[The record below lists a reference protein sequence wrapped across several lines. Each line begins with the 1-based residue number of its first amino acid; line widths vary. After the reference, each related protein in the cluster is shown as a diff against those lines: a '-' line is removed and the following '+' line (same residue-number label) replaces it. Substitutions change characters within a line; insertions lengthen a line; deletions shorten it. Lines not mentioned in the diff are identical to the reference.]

1 MTTIRQLMS
10 SDHRHC
16 DDLLAAAE
24 EAIAAKQLE
33 PARQAFQSF
42 HQAMLAH
49 FAGEE
54 EILFPGFE
62 ASTGMTHGPTHMMRL
77 EHGQI
82 RSLLD
87 EAAEALASGNV
98 EAYLGA
104 ADTLIIMLQQHNM
117 KEENIL
123 YPMCDQHLLA
133 EAIEIIERLET
144 ELAHA

>member
-10 SDHRHC
+10 NDHRHC
-16 DDLLAAAE
+16 DDLFAAVE

-33 PARQAFQSF
+33 PARLAFHGFQ
-42 HQAMLAH
+42 QAMLTH
-49 FAGEE
+49 FSGEE

-77 EHGQI
+77 EHAQI

-87 EAAEALASGNV
+87 EAVEALANDDV
-98 EAYLGA
+98 EAYLGT

-133 EAIEIIERLET
+133 EAAEIIKRLEA
-144 ELAHA
+144 ELAHP